1 MLEGE
6 VSKREERRVHRSE
19 ESATS
24 GKAFI
29 REQSF
34 REFVVISFLDD
45 LLDNWSSNSVSGHFN
60 RAEVFNSE
68 F

>member
-1 MLEGE
+1 
-6 VSKREERRVHRSE
+6 
-19 ESATS
+19 
-24 GKAFI
+24 
-29 REQSF
+29 
-34 REFVVISFLDD
+34 VVISFLDD